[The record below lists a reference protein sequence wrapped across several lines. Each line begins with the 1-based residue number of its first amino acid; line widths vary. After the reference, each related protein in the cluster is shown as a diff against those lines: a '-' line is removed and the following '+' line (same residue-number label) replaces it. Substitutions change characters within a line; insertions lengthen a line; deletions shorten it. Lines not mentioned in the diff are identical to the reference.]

1 MAKKRKRLGFLQA
14 FTYVL
19 DLLCFAYYVKNNNL
33 VSDKT
38 FDELEKL
45 FMEMFAT
52 QYAPMRGIEERGKY
66 STGVQVIYGI
76 IEKDREEERK
86 KKLKKGK

>member
-1 MAKKRKRLGFLQA
+1 MAKKRKRLGFNQA

-19 DLLCFAYYVKNNNL
+19 DLLCFAYYVKHNNL

-45 FMEMFAT
+45 YMEMFAT
-52 QYAPMRGIEERGKY
+52 QYAPMRGIEDKKRY
-66 STGVQVIYGI
+66 TTGVQVIYGI
-76 IEKDREEERK
+76 LEDDRK
-86 KKLKKGK
+86 KRLI